1 MLAEDGGF
9 WLCRASS
16 DVWLDA
22 DTFSACWLE
31 KEGESD
37 LYKKQNWVVK
47 LQLSSLLARVKM
59 VREAGFLRIPQP
71 ETLRLELQLKKLK
84 EGYKL
89 LAYDKDHDQVSWW
102 LQKCIESW
110 LSSGAH
116 RRHCCDGDGLR
127 LEGRGD
133 GRQKEKS
140 CPSKM

>member
-47 LQLSSLLARVKM
+47 LHLSSLLARVKM
-59 VREAGFLRIPQP
+59 VREAGFLRLPQA
-71 ETLRLELQLKKLK
+71 ETLRLEMQLKKLK

-89 LAYDKDHDQVSWW
+89 LVYDKDHDQVGCRSIV
-102 LQKCIESW
+102 QGSQCY
-110 LSSGAH
+110 SGAH
-116 RRHCCDGDGLR
+116 RRHCGDGDGL
-127 LEGRGD
+127 
-133 GRQKEKS
+133 
-140 CPSKM
+140 